1 MNTKRLTISL
11 IVLLILAFSSSRA
24 HALNFYLSPQAST
37 VNAGD
42 IFGVDVGFNNNTGVL
57 LNGVVVTFGYDENYL
72 ELQDTDAGNLLGTG
86 SGPDGTNIMD
96 ANHFSGWNTNFDAIA
111 NQQQNWI
118 TSHPFAVHYQ
128 VMYAIDAARDGIF
141 GRAYFKALKP
151 TVSPVNLAFGSYY
164 GRDAALYLDAD
175 LNSVPVSGNIGADIN
190 VVPEPAS
197 LILMGMGLLAVA
209 RIKRH

>member
-11 IVLLILAFSSSRA
+11 IVLLILALGPTRA

-37 VNAGD
+37 VNTGD
-42 IFGVDVGFNNNTGVL
+42 IFGVDIGFNNNTGVL
-57 LNGVVVTFGYDENYL
+57 LNGAVVTFGYDENYL

-86 SGPDGTNIMD
+86 SGPDGANIMD
-96 ANHFSGWNTNFDAIA
+96 ANHFSGWNTNLDVID

-118 TSHPFAVHYQ
+118 TSHPFAVHYE
-128 VMYAIDAARDGIF
+128 VIYTTDATRDGIF

-151 TVSPVNLAFGSYY
+151 TAASTSLAFGPYY
-164 GRDAALYLDAD
+164 GLDEGVYID
-175 LNSVPVSGNIGADIN
+175 PSFNVVQVTGNTGADIN

-197 LILMGMGLLAVA
+197 LILMGTGLLAAA
-209 RIKRH
+209 RVKRG